1 MGAWLGLLW
10 GLSLAF
16 LGLSFWSHRRE
27 KETSLC
33 RRLADPDVEAIWRE
47 QELREPLSRRIF
59 KPWLTKLGRLGGRF
73 LPGGSRKEMWANLLA
88 MAGHPWGLGVNEFL
102 ALKVLAALTGGMAFV
117 LFFWHLTPFAAP
129 LWGVV
134 GWLLGFLFPDF
145 LLRSRIRR
153 RQREVRRQLP
163 EVIDLLTVSVEAG
176 LGFEGALTRVVEK
189 MDGPLPQEICRALQE
204 IRVGR
209 PRREALRE
217 MAQRIG
223 VEELLSFVGAVIM
236 AEQMGVSLA
245 RVLRLQSQEIRRRR
259 RQQAQEAAFKAPVK
273 MLLPLVLCIFP
284 ATFVVLLGPAVLR
297 IMRFFG
303 KSF

>member
-1 MGAWLGLLW
+1 MGTWLGLLW
-10 GLSLAF
+10 GLSLAL
-16 LGLSFWSHRRE
+16 LGLSFWSRQRE
-27 KETSLC
+27 KESSLC
-33 RRLADPDVEAIWRE
+33 QRLTGIEATWRG
-47 QELREPLSRRIF
+47 QELREPLFRRLC
-59 KPWLTKLGRLGGRF
+59 KPWLAKLGRLGGRF
-73 LPGGSRKEMWANLLA
+73 FPGGGRKEIWGNLLA

-102 ALKVLAALTGGMAFV
+102 ALKVLAAVTGGMTSA
-117 LFFWHLTPFAAP
+117 LLFWHLTPFAAS
-129 LWGVV
+129 LWGAL

-153 RQREVRRQLP
+153 RQREVRRQLG

-189 MDGPLPQEICRALQE
+189 MDGPLPQEIRRTLQE

-217 MAQRIG
+217 MAQRVG

-245 RVLRLQSQEIRRRR
+245 KVLRLQSQELRRRR

-303 KSF
+303 KGF